1 MPEALPQREQRA
13 PWLQAIAS
21 TGMELSWLYAVF
33 SLLSL
38 ILGLPLFP
46 PGLALALFIVAV
58 VPTSITR
65 GRGWRRYTVGAAY
78 LALLLPA
85 ALVAVVSLRPWIE
98 TGHPFAD
105 LRWIPPTKAMEEVGA
120 WVTPASLATGCIA
133 FWWSG
138 FSFSRRPTSAAAVTR
153 RFETGVASLCAVVII
168 GWAAGATG
176 TPLRLLIASF
186 FLFAILAVALARGN
200 GTGTRSFPVGF
211 RGAGVAFSF
220 AVAASILGLAAAMLL
235 PVVRLAAQAGY
246 SVVRSAA
253 VSAWPF
259 VLAFLRWL
267 YGLWTRKPDQ
277 PIAPPDR
284 PGQSPLVRSMLDMGP
299 LGRIL
304 YWAIVG
310 IIGAV
315 LLFLVGS
322 IAWQVALFL
331 RSRTSRDDR
340 ADARTGLGRVIASV
354 LSAFVGFLRR
364 LLASGSLR
372 PKDAI
377 EAFAR
382 LARWGSRSGVARRP
396 AETPLEYSRRLG
408 GSFPDLQTPI
418 DTIVDCFNGQFF
430 GGLALDRGRR
440 RELSRSS
447 ISIRRPRHWPARLRS
462 RLRPV

>member
-186 FLFAILAVALARGN
+186 FLFAILAVALARG
-200 GTGTRSFPVGF
+200 TGGGDAAAGGAP
-211 RGAGVAFSF
+211 RGAGRLLRRAIGCRVRVAVRPRLPAL
-220 AVAASILGLAAAMLL
+220 AVRTLD
-235 PVVRLAAQAGY
+235 AQA
-246 SVVRSAA
+246 
-253 VSAWPF
+253 
-259 VLAFLRWL
+259 
-267 YGLWTRKPDQ
+267 
-277 PIAPPDR
+277 
-284 PGQSPLVRSMLDMGP
+284 
-299 LGRIL
+299 
-304 YWAIVG
+304 
-310 IIGAV
+310 
-315 LLFLVGS
+315 
-322 IAWQVALFL
+322 
-331 RSRTSRDDR
+331 
-340 ADARTGLGRVIASV
+340 
-354 LSAFVGFLRR
+354 
-364 LLASGSLR
+364 
-372 PKDAI
+372 
-377 EAFAR
+377 
-382 LARWGSRSGVARRP
+382 
-396 AETPLEYSRRLG
+396 
-408 GSFPDLQTPI
+408 
-418 DTIVDCFNGQFF
+418 
-430 GGLALDRGRR
+430 
-440 RELSRSS
+440 
-447 ISIRRPRHWPARLRS
+447 
-462 RLRPV
+462 

>member
-1 MPEALPQREQRA
+1 
-13 PWLQAIAS
+13 
-21 TGMELSWLYAVF
+21 
-33 SLLSL
+33 
-38 ILGLPLFP
+38 
-46 PGLALALFIVAV
+46 
-58 VPTSITR
+58 
-65 GRGWRRYTVGAAY
+65 
-78 LALLLPA
+78 
-85 ALVAVVSLRPWIE
+85 
-98 TGHPFAD
+98 
-105 LRWIPPTKAMEEVGA
+105 
-120 WVTPASLATGCIA
+120 
-133 FWWSG
+133 
-138 FSFSRRPTSAAAVTR
+138 
-153 RFETGVASLCAVVII
+153 
-168 GWAAGATG
+168 
-176 TPLRLLIASF
+176 
-186 FLFAILAVALARGN
+186 
-200 GTGTRSFPVGF
+200 
-211 RGAGVAFSF
+211 
-220 AVAASILGLAAAMLL
+220 
-235 PVVRLAAQAGY
+235 
-246 SVVRSAA
+246 
-253 VSAWPF
+253 
-259 VLAFLRWL
+259 
-267 YGLWTRKPDQ
+267 
-277 PIAPPDR
+277 
-284 PGQSPLVRSMLDMGP
+284 MLDMGP

>member
-13 PWLQAIAS
+13 SLLQAIAS
-21 TGMELSWLYAVF
+21 TGMELSWMYAVF
-33 SLLSL
+33 ALLSL
-38 ILGLPLFP
+38 VLGLPLFP
-46 PGLALALFIVAV
+46 PGLTIVLFIVAV
-58 VPTSITR
+58 VPNPITR
-65 GRGWRRYTVGAAY
+65 GRGWRRYAVGAVY
-78 LALLLPA
+78 LAFLLPA
-85 ALVAVVSLRPWIE
+85 ALVAAVFLRPWIE
-98 TGHPFAD
+98 PGRPFAD
-105 LRWIPPTKAMEEVGA
+105 LRWILPTRALEEVGA
-120 WVTPASLATGCIA
+120 WVTPASLAAGCIA

-153 RFETGVASLCAVVII
+153 RFDTGVASLCAVVII
-168 GWAAGATG
+168 GWAAGETG
-176 TPLRLLIASF
+176 APLRLLIASF

-211 RGAGVAFSF
+211 RGAGIAFSF
-220 AVAASILGLAAAMLL
+220 AVTASILGLAAAMLL

-253 VSAWPF
+253 VSAWPL

-277 PIAPPDR
+277 PLAPPDH
-284 PGQSPLVRSMLDMGP
+284 PGQAPLVRSMLDMSP

-310 IIGAV
+310 IIGTV

-322 IAWQVALFL
+322 IAWQIALFL
-331 RSRTSRDDR
+331 RSRTSRDGRIGAR
-340 ADARTGLGRVIASV
+340 AGPGRLLASV

-364 LLASGSLR
+364 LLALGSLH
-372 PKDAI
+372 PKDAV

-382 LARWGSRSGVARRP
+382 LARWGRRSGVVRRP

-418 DTIVDCFNGQFF
+418 GTIVDCFNGQFF

-440 RELSRSS
+440 RELNRSS
-447 ISIRRPRHWPARLRS
+447 ISIRRPRHWLARLRS
-462 RLRPV
+462 RLRPN